1 MDIFE
6 IGEIGVEMVEIVF
19 GIADVDKNCRYCHA
33 VDIANIVRMVHIV
46 LKARFAAE
54 RAHATEAADRG
65 SEPGNF
71 DTEPFDTEG
80 LCTDQLDDDFDLG
93 ASTLSG
99 GS

>member
-1 MDIFE
+1 M
-6 IGEIGVEMVEIVF
+6 MVQIDALAGRVTQSHRALDSIVQSACLRKTAANSVQQMM
-19 GIADVDKNCRYCHA
+19 IA
-33 VDIANIVRMVHIV
+33 V
-46 LKARFAAE
+46 LRARFAAE
-54 RAHATEAADRG
+54 GAHATEATARG

-80 LCTDQLDDDFDLG
+80 MCTDQLDDDFDLG